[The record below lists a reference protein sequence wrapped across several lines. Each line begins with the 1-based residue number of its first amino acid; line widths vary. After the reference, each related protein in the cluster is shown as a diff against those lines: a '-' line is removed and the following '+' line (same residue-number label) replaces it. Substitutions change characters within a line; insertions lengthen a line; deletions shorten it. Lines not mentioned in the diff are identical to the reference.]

1 MKKLSLVAVVSL
13 VLCLLVGSVAA
24 QTSTTYDLSW
34 HVIAGG
40 GETMTSATF
49 TVHATAGQGI
59 IGPTGSSTYQVG
71 AGYWY
76 GVVGGAYAAYLP
88 LVLRND

>member
-1 MKKLSLVAVVSL
+1 MNKVRLTLILAL
-13 VLCLLVGSVAA
+13 VLCLIAGTVQA
-24 QTSTTYDLSW
+24 QSSTTYDLSW

-40 GETMTSATF
+40 GETMTSTTY

-59 IGPTGSSTYQVG
+59 IGPAESSSYDVG

-76 GVVGGAYAAYLP
+76 GLGGTGGYAIYLP
-88 LVLRND
+88 LLLRK